1 MNPRGA
7 AYCYFDGTSLGA
19 AAPSSTFPQE
29 WTFNGKRPCRTIDDL
44 VRGCLAEWAE
54 AKNALVRREFQKFF
68 TQIRRDDLAALVPPA
83 EPDADAALQLFL
95 ERLPSQVPVKPAIDV
110 APRRLHFANLHKGP
124 PRTVVLQVLNRGAG
138 LLAGDLSLMDNVRWL
153 TLGATRLRTRS
164 EQAVEVT
171 IDPKALPGAGS
182 FFAKVKVQSNGG
194 TLEVPVQAD
203 MTLSGIPFQGFTV
216 SDPFDLAK
224 VMLAHPKKA
233 AKWMQ
238 DGAVADLFR
247 QEEWVFPID
256 GPLAPSLGA
265 VQQYFEAYKLSS
277 VPAVAAEQS
286 TVECTAE
293 FPERIT
299 RTVTLTTPVKKWI
312 YAKAESDAMWLKPVE
327 PIVAG
332 GRTVAVP
339 FEVDSG
345 LLQAGRA
352 YEGVL
357 RLTVNGGA
365 ELQILVR
372 VDVRKPF
379 EPWTRK
385 LFRPF
390 TG

>member
-7 AYCYFDGTSLGA
+7 AYCYFDGTALA
-19 AAPSSTFPQE
+19 ASASSFSQD
-29 WTFNGKRPCRTIDDL
+29 WTFNGRRPCRTVDDL
-44 VRGCLAEWAE
+44 ARGCLAEWAE
-54 AKNALVRREFQKFF
+54 AKNALVRHDFQRFF
-68 TQIRRDDLAALVPPA
+68 ARIHRDDLAALVPPP
-83 EPDADAALQLFL
+83 EPDTDAALQLFL
-95 ERLPSQVPVKPAIDV
+95 ERLPSQVPVKPALDV

-124 PRTVVLQVLNRGAG
+124 PRTVIVQVINRGAG
-138 LLAGDLSLMDNVRWL
+138 LLTGELSVMDDVRWL
-153 TLGATRLRTRS
+153 KLGTNRLRARP
-164 EQAVEVT
+164 EQAVELT

-182 FFAKVKVQSNGG
+182 FFAKLKVQSNGG
-194 TLEVPVQAD
+194 TVEVPVQAD
-203 MTLSGIPFQGFTV
+203 MTLSGVPFHGFAV

-224 VMLAHPKKA
+224 VMLANPKKA

-238 DGAVADLFR
+238 DGDVADLFR
-247 QEEWVFPID
+247 QEGWEFPVR

-277 VPAVAAEQS
+277 VPAVTAGQAL
-286 TVECTAE
+286 VDCTCE

-299 RTVTLTTPVKKWI
+299 RGVTLTTPAKKWI
-312 YAKAESDAMWLKPVE
+312 YATAESDAMWLKPVE

-332 GRTVAVP
+332 GRTVEVL

-345 LLQAGRA
+345 LLQAGRS

-365 ELQILVR
+365 ELQIVVR

-379 EPWTRK
+379 QPWTRK